1 MPSEPIVRDK
11 YILYKNPKNFSLIEN
26 TVTIATVL
34 KNLRKFIPPKV
45 SVVISLFV
53 ELYKY
58 NKGMKNFFYRV
69 VEGDTV
75 FLLSEKFSV
84 PIGKLIKDNCL
95 IEEIS
100 CGDVLYIEQID
111 GITYKVKP
119 KDTLSS
125 ICARFKISEQELLD
139 YNGILYIFYGLNLFI
154 PKC

>member
-75 FLLSEKFSV
+75 FLLSEKRMRVCRGKNSV
-84 PIGKLIKDNCL
+84 PR
-95 IEEIS
+95 
-100 CGDVLYIEQID
+100 D
-111 GITYKVKP
+111 GL
-119 KDTLSS
+119 LSPRRES
-125 ICARFKISEQELLD
+125 RQSAA
-139 YNGILYIFYGLNLFI
+139 
-154 PKC
+154 